1 MTLFIVATPIGTLGD
16 MTFRAVETLKSVDLV
31 AAEDTRTAKKLFAK
45 FDVHTQLLAFHA
57 HSSLKTAENII
68 KQIKNGK
75 SVALIS
81 EAGTP
86 GISDPGY
93 VLVHTAVEAGV
104 KVVPIPGA
112 SAVIT
117 ALSASGL
124 PTDKFVY
131 LGFLPTKKGRK
142 TIMESLREEK
152 RTVVF
157 YESPHRVQKTISQL
171 VEILGDERKIVIA
184 RELTKIYEEFFRGT
198 LIEALDFIQAK
209 KPRGEFTVILAGT
222 R

>member
-1 MTLFIVATPIGTLGD
+1 MTLFIVATPIGNLGD

-31 AAEDTRTAKKLFAK
+31 AAEDTRTAKKLFTK
-45 FDVHTQLLAFHA
+45 FDIHTPLKAFHA
-57 HSSLKTAENII
+57 HSSERETEKIIEVLKT
-68 KQIKNGK
+68 GK

-81 EAGTP
+81 ESGTP

-93 VLVHTAVEAGV
+93 RLIRAAIDSDI
-104 KVVPIPGA
+104 KIIPIPGA

-142 TIMESLREEK
+142 KLIESLKTESK
-152 RTVVF
+152 TIVL
-157 YESPHRVQKTISQL
+157 YESPHRIQKTISEL
-171 VEILGDERKIVIA
+171 ASILGSERRIVIA

-198 LIEALDFIQAK
+198 LDEALEFINSK
-209 KPRGEFTVILAGT
+209 KPKGEFTILLAGS
-222 R
+222 